1 MERSPMDNETALRE
15 QIAETREQYERAV
28 SVARHLEHEL
38 RAREKDFMQLRA
50 ERAVAEAVEAD
61 HE

>member
-28 SVARHLEHEL
+28 SIVKHLEKEL
-38 RAREKDFMQLRA
+38 REREKDFMQIRA
-50 ERAVAEAVEAD
+50 ERAVQETVEAD

>member
-1 MERSPMDNETALRE
+1 MDNETALRE

-28 SVARHLEHEL
+28 SVAKHLEKEL
-38 RAREKDFMQLRA
+38 REREKDFMQLRA
-50 ERAVAEAVEAD
+50 ERAVAETVEAD

>member
-1 MERSPMDNETALRE
+1 MDNETALRE

-28 SVARHLEHEL
+28 SVARHLEREL
-38 RAREKDFMQLRA
+38 REREKDFMQLRA
-50 ERAVAEAVEAD
+50 ERAVQEAVEAD

>member
-1 MERSPMDNETALRE
+1 MDNETALRE

-28 SVARHLEHEL
+28 SIVKHLEKEL
-38 RAREKDFMQLRA
+38 REREKDFMQIRA
-50 ERAVAEAVEAD
+50 ERAVQETVEAD

>member
-1 MERSPMDNETALRE
+1 MDNETALRE

-38 RAREKDFMQLRA
+38 REREKDFMQLRA
-50 ERAVAEAVEAD
+50 ERAVQEAVEAD

>member
-1 MERSPMDNETALRE
+1 MDNETALRE

-28 SVARHLEHEL
+28 AVARHLEREL
-38 RAREKDFMQLRA
+38 REREKEFMHIRA
-50 ERAVAEAVEAD
+50 ERAIQETVEAD

>member
-28 SVARHLEHEL
+28 FVAKHLEKEL
-38 RAREKDFMQLRA
+38 REREKDFMQLRA
-50 ERAVAEAVEAD
+50 ERAVQEAVEAD

>member
-28 SVARHLEHEL
+28 SVAKHLEKEL
-38 RAREKDFMQLRA
+38 REREKDFMQIRA
-50 ERAVAEAVEAD
+50 ERAVQETVEAD